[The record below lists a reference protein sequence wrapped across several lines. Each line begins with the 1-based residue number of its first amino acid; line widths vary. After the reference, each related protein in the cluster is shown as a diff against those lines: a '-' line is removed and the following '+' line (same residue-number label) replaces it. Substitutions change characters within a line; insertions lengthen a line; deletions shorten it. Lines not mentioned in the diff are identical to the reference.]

1 MNDELLRRLPS
12 VDELLRSGALK
23 DALALCSHAVIVEAA
38 QETLSAIRAEISSNG
53 RSEVSLQE
61 IIALTQERINA
72 VMRPSVKRVIN
83 ATGAV
88 LHTNMGRAVLSR
100 SAADAAALVARNHT
114 NLELDVETGERGL
127 RDYHVD
133 GLLKR
138 LTGAEAACVVNNNAA
153 AVFITLNTLAAGL
166 NPLRGKEVIISRGEL
181 VEIGGSFRL
190 HEIINKSGCVLK
202 EVGAANRTH
211 PHDYARAITPQTA
224 LLFKAHK
231 SNFTVAGFTAEVG
244 LKELVAIGRAN
255 GLPVVEDLGSG
266 SLVDLSAYGL
276 PKEPVVGER
285 LLAGADI
292 VTFSGD
298 KLLGG
303 PQAGLICGKKELI
316 RRINENP
323 LKRVLR
329 ADKLTIAALE
339 ATLIL
344 YLNKEK
350 LSQTLPSLKYMTRTV
365 DELDM
370 AAQKAAALLK
380 AALGDGFIVTVE
392 DSESVVGG
400 GSMPGHKLPTKVV
413 AITHE
418 EMPGVEPLRAAR
430 IYRMFLASDP
440 PIVGRVNNGSFL
452 LDMRTV
458 DNPEDV
464 VIRKN

>member
-1 MNDELLRRLPS
+1 MNDGLLRRLPS
-12 VDELLRSGALK
+12 VDELLRSDALK
-23 DALALCSHAVIVEAA
+23 EAYSSCSHAVIAEAA
-38 QETLSAIRAEISSNG
+38 RETLSAIRAEINSNS

-61 IIALTQERINA
+61 IIALTEERINSCL
-72 VMRPSVKRVIN
+72 RPSVQRVIN

-100 SAADAAALVARNHT
+100 SAADAVALVARNHT
-114 NLELDVETGERGL
+114 NLELDIETGERGQ
-127 RDYHVD
+127 RDNHVE

-153 AVFITLNTLAAGL
+153 AVFITLNTLAAG
-166 NPLRGKEVIISRGEL
+166 KEVIISRGEL

-190 HEIINKSGCVLK
+190 HEIIGKSGCVLK

-211 PHDYARAITPQTA
+211 PHDYAQALTPQTA

-244 LKELVAIGRAN
+244 LKELVAIGRAS

-316 RRINENP
+316 KRINENP

-350 LSQTLPSLKYMTRTV
+350 LSQTLPSLKYMTRAV

-380 AALGDGFIVTVE
+380 AALGKGFIVTVE
-392 DSESVVGG
+392 DSESVIGG
-400 GSMPGHKLPTKVV
+400 GSMPGHNLPAKVV

-418 EMPGVEPLRAAR
+418 EMSATR
-430 IYRMFLASDP
+430 IYRMFLANDP
-440 PIVGRVNNGSFL
+440 PIAGRVNNDSFL

-458 DNPEDV
+458 ERPEDV
-464 VIRKN
+464 VPSGR

>member
-1 MNDELLRRLPS
+1 MNDGLLRRLPS
-12 VDELLRSGALK
+12 VDELLRSDALK
-23 DALALCSHAVIVEAA
+23 EAYSSCSHAVIAEAA
-38 QETLSAIRAEISSNG
+38 RETISAIRAEINSNG

-61 IIALTQERINA
+61 IIALTEGRINA
-72 VMRPSVKRVIN
+72 CLRPSVQRVIN

-100 SAADAAALVARNHT
+100 SAADAVALAARNHT
-114 NLELDVETGERGL
+114 NLELDIETGERGQ
-127 RDYHVD
+127 RDNHVE

-153 AVFITLNTLAAGL
+153 AVFITLNTLAAG
-166 NPLRGKEVIISRGEL
+166 KEVIISRGEL

-190 HEIINKSGCVLK
+190 HEIIGKSGCVLK

-211 PHDYARAITPQTA
+211 PHDYAQALTPQTA

-244 LKELVAIGRAN
+244 LKELVAIGRASS
-255 GLPVVEDLGSG
+255 LPGVEPLRVVEDLGSG

-316 RRINENP
+316 KRINENP

-339 ATLIL
+339 ATLRL
-344 YLNKEK
+344 YLNKAT
-350 LSQTLPSLKYMTRTV
+350 LSETLPSLKYMTRTV

-392 DSESVVGG
+392 DSESVIGG
-400 GSMPGHKLPTKVV
+400 GSMPGHNLPAKVV

-418 EMPGVEPLRAAR
+418 EMSATR
-430 IYRMFLASDP
+430 IYRMFLANDP
-440 PIVGRVNNGSFL
+440 PIAGRVNNDSFL

-458 DNPEDV
+458 ERPEDV
-464 VIRKN
+464 VPSGR